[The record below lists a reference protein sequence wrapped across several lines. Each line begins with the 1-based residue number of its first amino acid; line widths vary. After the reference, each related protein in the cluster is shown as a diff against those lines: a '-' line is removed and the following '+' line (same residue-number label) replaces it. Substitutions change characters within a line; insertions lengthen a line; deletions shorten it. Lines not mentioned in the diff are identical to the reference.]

1 MLDWGF
7 TPVLF
12 PTLPKQLVV
21 ILGMHRSGT
30 SLITKSIELFGF
42 SLGENLMEASEDNP
56 TGFWEDQ
63 DLVALNDQ
71 ILASNQTT
79 WDSPLDTIERDFSE
93 HFHERAKSLLQSK
106 LDFTDRLV
114 LKDPRL
120 CLLLPFWSEQF
131 RALELDV
138 HFIALY
144 RNPLEVAAS
153 LSARDDMSIEQ
164 GLLLDYVYNSCV
176 LRHSGYPVCLVNYRQ
191 FLAEP
196 LRELGRIAD
205 HLGLV
210 LPEEEAMAFVDSFVD
225 QNLCHHEYIHQD
237 LIAHEGSFPEVVDLS
252 QLMLRLSAGERVSFD
267 PPVIHPDRLN
277 RLQEL
282 QSRRDFDTRV
292 DLRIRLDALDAEVR
306 LSQAEVRNLGNQ
318 LRERESHIE
327 ILKEEA
333 RLSQAEVR
341 NLGNQLRDR
350 EGHID
355 ILKEEARL
363 SRAEVRNLGNQLRER
378 EDHIEIFKEEERLFR
393 AEVRNLG
400 NQLREREGHIEIL
413 KEDERLSRA
422 EVRNLG
428 NQLRERESH
437 IDILKEEARLSRA
450 EVRNLGNQLQERE
463 SHIDILKEEARL
475 SQAEVR
481 NLGNQLRERESH
493 IEILKENVEG
503 LNRDVSRANDALEQG
518 QRAMEDLD
526 RIHRDV
532 LGSVSYRLGRLI
544 TYPIRKPVTLWVLP
558 RLKDD
563 GGARALVN
571 FLRTCIARPLAT
583 LKLLS
588 FQRVRNFFLLL
599 TRQSQLA
606 EQVAGNYID
615 AMTHKSYGFDSG
627 PMVSTV
633 DLQALNLSFVR
644 PEQPRVSVVIPV
656 YNQIGYTALCLES
669 IYRNLPKVTME
680 LVIADDCSTDETE
693 TVLSGISGI
702 EVIRHPENLGF
713 LRSCNRAVDFCRGEY
728 VFLLNND
735 TLVTPGWLDT
745 LVETLDRYPDTGLVG
760 SKLIYPDGTLQEAGG
775 IIWRDASGWNY
786 GRNGDPD
793 APEFNYLR
801 EVDYVSGAAVLFRRQ
816 LFLDLGKFD
825 EDLAPA
831 YCEDTD
837 LAFRIRQAGRKV
849 FYQPAS
855 VVVHYEGKSHGTDE
869 NSGIK
874 SNQRINQKK
883 LREKWS
889 EQLDLEHF
897 ENGERVLVAR
907 ERAADKTTVL
917 VVDHYVPHFDK
928 DAGSRSTYLYLKLLV
943 DAGCNVKFIGDNF
956 FRHEPYTTVLQELGI
971 EVLYGP
977 YYQKHWRDWIS
988 QCPGYID
995 VVYLM
1000 RPHVAERYIDY
1011 VNSLEP
1017 RPKTIYFGHDLHY
1030 LRLERQLEVKPD
1042 AELEPEIERWR
1053 KLEYELFEKF
1063 DLIYYPSE
1071 VEVSEIKTN
1080 NPELPVKAIPVYAF
1094 DHFNDETPDFGA
1106 RQGLIFVGGFNHPPN
1121 ADGLF
1126 WFIKE
1131 VFPEVLEEVPN
1142 MTLHVVGSNMPAE
1155 IKQLESE
1162 NIRMEGYVSDDR
1174 LAELYGRVRLSVVPL
1189 RFGAGVKGKVLEA
1202 LDRGVPVVTTATGAE
1217 GIPDD
1222 EACLEIAEDARAMAK
1237 DIVELHGNESELNRR
1252 SRLGRNLVRKSFSHE
1267 AVLEVI
1273 ADDFKIGEPV
1283 EE

>member
-7 TPVLF
+7 TPALF

-56 TGFWEDQ
+56 TGFWEDL

-71 ILASNQTT
+71 ILASNQAT
-79 WDSPLDTIERDFSE
+79 WDSPLDTTERDFSE

-164 GLLLDYVYNSCV
+164 GLLLDYIYNSCV

-196 LRELGRIAD
+196 LRELRRIAD

-210 LPEEEAMAFVDSFVD
+210 LPEAEAMAFVDSFVD
-225 QNLCHHEYIHQD
+225 QNLCHHEYTHQD

-252 QLMLRLSAGERVSFD
+252 QLMLQLSAGERVSFD

-292 DLRIRLDALDAEVR
+292 DLRTRLDALDAEAR

-318 LRERESHIE
+318 LRERESHID

-355 ILKEEARL
+355 ILKEEM
-363 SRAEVRNLGNQLRER
+363 
-378 EDHIEIFKEEERLFR
+378 
-393 AEVRNLG
+393 
-400 NQLREREGHIEIL
+400 
-413 KEDERLSRA
+413 
-422 EVRNLG
+422 
-428 NQLRERESH
+428 
-437 IDILKEEARLSRA
+437 
-450 EVRNLGNQLQERE
+450 
-463 SHIDILKEEARL
+463 RL

-907 ERAADKTTVL
+907 ERAADKITVL

-1080 NPELPVKAIPVYAF
+1080 NPGLPVKAIPVYAF
-1094 DHFNDETPDFGA
+1094 DHFDDETPDFGA